1 MLQQPFCR
9 ALRDPLHIPQF
20 RAGLHKEEKM
30 KVSRVSSVFS
40 SNIYSLSLLK
50 SPWTNQP
57 AVLIIHKYDLVVPL
71 KLHSFAMTWSAPRT
85 ISLSVSFGR
94 LSLSLT
100 VLMVMIL
107 VLFVLK
113 SKLKNKVQSQRLPE
127 DFVNASIAA
136 TTSGELNQS

>member
-1 MLQQPFCR
+1 VVVLNQILKGEEHL
-9 ALRDPLHIPQF
+9 ALLEVSSFILMNRDPMI
-20 RAGLHKEEKM
+20 
-30 KVSRVSSVFS
+30 SVFS

-50 SPWTNQP
+50 SPWRNQP